1 MAGYLS
7 DDIRLRVS
15 KGHVKQASVVH
26 KFGASP
32 EISTAQT
39 ATIWDVPDAEYPW
52 DAFTSASTV
61 TVDAADVSDVGSV
74 ITVVGLD
81 ANYNEIQED
90 ITLAVQTGN
99 AGSVSFKRVFRAF
112 VASGTGTNVGNVDV
126 KVATD
131 IVARIRAGKGQTL
144 MSVYTVPA
152 GKTAYIYKSATTV
165 QANADVTLQMMQ
177 RPDGGV
183 FRIAHQAEVSPNG
196 YEYEFSFP
204 MKLPEKTDIDVRA
217 RANTN
222 NVRCT
227 AVFDLLLIE
236 E

>member
-7 DDIRLRVS
+7 DDIRLRVA

-32 EISTAQT
+32 EISTNT
-39 ATIWDVPDAEYPW
+39 KATIWDVADTVYPW
-52 DAFTSASTV
+52 SAFNTPGTLTIDV
-61 TVDAADVSDVGSV
+61 ADEIDIGGV

-81 ANYNEIQED
+81 ENFNPIQED
-90 ITLAVQTGN
+90 ITIAAQTGN
-99 AGSVSFKRVFRAF
+99 AGSVTFGRVFRAYQ
-112 VASGTGTNVGNVDV
+112 SHNGDTNVGNI
-126 KVATD
+126 D
-131 IVARIRAGKGQTL
+131 IKLGSTVVARIRAEKGQTL

-152 GKTAYIYKSATTV
+152 GKTAYIYKGATTV
-165 QANADVTLQMMQ
+165 QAGADITLMMMQ
-177 RPDGGV
+177 RPEDGV
-183 FRIAHQAEVSPNG
+183 FRIAHQSEVSPNG

-204 MKLPEKTDIDVRA
+204 MRLPEKTDIDVRA